1 MKLFGSK
8 HGKYEGRHTSPRRR
22 KRRTKSLL
30 PLCLVLILGVC
41 LTVGGTLAF
50 MQQKTDTVTN
60 TFKAGDITYTL
71 NLEANA
77 ENVEMPSELTAQS
90 STSLSATFTPDKA
103 PTKTGYTFGGW
114 YYDTACTDTNFHTA
128 APGTSITVEYG
139 DEHDQNEAANKVE
152 ITLYAKWTPNTYEV
166 AYNGNGATSG
176 SMANSQHTYDVEK
189 DLTTNAYERTG
200 YRFLGWSEDQNA
212 TTATYTDEQPVVNLA
227 SEQGA
232 VVTLYAV
239 WERMDFTVTFD
250 TQADDV
256 TADPE
261 SKTVTYQMAYGE
273 LPDLTRTGYT
283 FNGWAL
289 EKTGETEITSTSIV
303 GLARDH
309 VLYAQWTPYTY
320 TVKYENNVDPDDTSV
335 TQPTGSTA
343 DSIHTYDVSK
353 NLTANGFTRTGY
365 TFIGWN
371 TQPDGKG
378 DSYADGES
386 VTNLTSVQNGTVTLY
401 AQWGVKSYVLRY
413 HANGGEGEMADQVI
427 EWDKLTKI
435 RENTFT
441 KTDGDYKFAGWSTT
455 PDGEV
460 EYLENQQIVNLQES
474 GVLDLYAVWLLN
486 SYTVTFNYNI
496 GYGTPS
502 TKEVLYGEEY
512 GVLPPY
518 LTTETENL
526 FKGWYT
532 APEGGERV
540 YPDTIVPHKADHTL
554 WAHWDPSPANDI
566 IQNLVVHS
574 SADDDKDGVADE
586 MHLEFVCSSTFEK
599 FNVPLNNLVP
609 GQKYVLT
616 YTTSN
621 NASFG
626 DYVNG
631 YRNARYGSYIVET
644 ATENA
649 GNLSTDLPHD
659 IIATWNDRIEP
670 DGNNDGSQK
679 ATNDAWLNGP
689 WEDRTITFTASAS
702 TMYWAWEFGLIED
715 GIRYD
720 YNIYD
725 ISLEPVEPVISFA
738 NKTVLKGTSSPA
750 KIESQTNGTY
760 SSTFT
765 FNGDGGVEAVYYP
778 ITGLSAGMT
787 YTITFDHEFSGPLIH
802 DTKTNANP
810 SYEYGSGIM
819 NAIPTKAGS
828 KMTDIGTFAS
838 NTFVKKTVDGKVD
851 SVTLTFKATGSTAY
865 WVWNMANCSDSTNT
879 TTKVTITSF
888 SASNSGNSVTY
899 YTAASNAGSAITL
912 DLMPEEEHEIHFA
925 WDGIDDTNM
934 EIWYPVD
941 EQQPVV
947 GDSYELAFEPLEGYT
962 MAEIITVTI
971 DGVTYE
977 VYTNGQTEDGAIAP
991 VYDPEANVLS
1001 IPAELLTAETTY
1013 VSVTASAVPVE
1024 IIITTEQTE
1033 TTATESAE
1041 AEATESETVAEEATI
1056 TVAMNLTNMTAQGD
1070 TTLQIGEN
1078 YSIVLVP
1085 DDGYQ
1090 LPEIIR
1096 VEIDGI
1102 LYEVYTD
1109 GLEHRVLP
1117 EGETELPPMPTFD
1130 PATGTLTIPAILLG
1144 ETAQNVTTTIS
1155 AVEIAANGTEASEV
1169 ATEEETE
1176 ESTDESELATVSSG
1190 DAALPP
1196 DNKEEGTAD
1205 GEAPVD
1211 PDGGED
1217 GTDSDSA
1224 NSTTETTEGS
1234 SEEVAE

>member
-1 MKLFGSK
+1 MKVFGSK
-8 HGKYEGRHTSPRRR
+8 HGKYEAKHVSPQRR
-22 KRRTKSLL
+22 KRRNTKSLL

-71 NLEANA
+71 NLKANA
-77 ENVEMPSELTAQS
+77 EGVEMPSKLTAQS

-114 YYDTACTDTNFHTA
+114 YYDAACKDLYPA
-128 APGTSITVEYG
+128 DQISSDSIIVKYG
-139 DEHDQNEAANKVE
+139 DSHDQNKDANKVD
-152 ITLYAKWTPNTYEV
+152 ITLYAK
-166 AYNGNGATSG
+166 
-176 SMANSQHTYDVEK
+176 
-189 DLTTNAYERTG
+189 
-200 YRFLGWSEDQNA
+200 
-212 TTATYTDEQPVVNLA
+212 
-227 SEQGA
+227 
-232 VVTLYAV
+232 
-239 WERMDFTVTFD
+239 
-250 TQADDV
+250 
-256 TADPE
+256 
-261 SKTVTYQMAYGE
+261 
-273 LPDLTRTGYT
+273 
-283 FNGWAL
+283 
-289 EKTGETEITSTSIV
+289 
-303 GLARDH
+303 
-309 VLYAQWTPYTY
+309 WTPYTY
-320 TVKYENNVDPDDTSV
+320 TVKYDNNVDPDDTSV

-343 DSIHTYDVSK
+343 DSTHTYDVAK
-353 NLTANGFTRTGY
+353 KLTANGFTRTGY

-378 DSYADGES
+378 NSYADGES

-413 HANGGEGEMADQVI
+413 HANGGEGEMADQVV

-435 RENTFT
+435 RENTFVNNA
-441 KTDGDYKFAGWSTT
+441 GDYEFAGWSTT
-455 PDGEV
+455 PTGEV

-486 SYTVTFNYNI
+486 SYTVTFDYTI
-496 GYGTPS
+496 GYGTPP

-599 FNVPLNNLVP
+599 FNIPLHNLVP

-626 DYVNG
+626 DYITG
-631 YRNARYGSYIVET
+631 YKNARYGSYIVET

-670 DGNNDGSQK
+670 DGNNDGSQA

-689 WEDRTITFTASAS
+689 WENRTITFTASAS

-738 NKTVLKGTSSPA
+738 NKTVLKGSSSPA

-760 SSTFT
+760 DSTFT

-802 DTKTNANP
+802 DTKTNSNP
-810 SYEYGSGIM
+810 SYEYGCGIM
-819 NAIPTKAGS
+819 NAIPAKAGS

-838 NTFVKKTVDGKVD
+838 NTFVKKTVDGKID

-865 WVWNMANCSDSTNT
+865 WVWNMANCSDSSNT
-879 TTKVTITSF
+879 TTKVTVTSF
-888 SASNSGNSVTY
+888 SASNSGHSVTY
-899 YTAASNAGSAITL
+899 YTAASKAGSAITL
-912 DLMPEEEHEIHFA
+912 DLMPEEVHEIQFV

-934 EIWYPVD
+934 DIWYPVD
-941 EQQPVV
+941 EQHPVV
-947 GDSYELAFEPLEGYT
+947 GDSFELAFEPLEGYT
-962 MAEIITVTI
+962 MAEIITVAI
-971 DGVTYE
+971 DGATYE
-977 VYTNGQTEDGAIAP
+977 VYTNGQAEDGAIVP

-1001 IPAELLTAETTY
+1001 IPAELLTTETTY

-1033 TTATESAE
+1033 TTETEPAE
-1041 AEATESETVAEEATI
+1041 TEATET
-1056 TVAMNLTNMTAQGD
+1056 
-1070 TTLQIGEN
+1070 
-1078 YSIVLVP
+1078 
-1085 DDGYQ
+1085 
-1090 LPEIIR
+1090 
-1096 VEIDGI
+1096 
-1102 LYEVYTD
+1102 
-1109 GLEHRVLP
+1109 
-1117 EGETELPPMPTFD
+1117 
-1130 PATGTLTIPAILLG
+1130 
-1144 ETAQNVTTTIS
+1144 
-1155 AVEIAANGTEASEV
+1155 
-1169 ATEEETE
+1169 
-1176 ESTDESELATVSSG
+1176 ELATVSSG

-1196 DNKEEGTAD
+1196 DSKEEGEGNNTD
-1205 GEAPVD
+1205 
-1211 PDGGED
+1211 DGGED
-1217 GTDSDSA
+1217 GTNSDGA
-1224 NSTTETTEGS
+1224 DNTTETTEGS
-1234 SEEVAE
+1234 SKEVAE